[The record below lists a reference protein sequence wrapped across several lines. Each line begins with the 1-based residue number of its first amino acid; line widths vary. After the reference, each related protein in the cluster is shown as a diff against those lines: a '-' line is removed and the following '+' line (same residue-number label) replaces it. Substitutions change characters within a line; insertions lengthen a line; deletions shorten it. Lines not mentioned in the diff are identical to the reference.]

1 MKIVFLCTAG
11 IDNPSPRG
19 RWLPIARE
27 LTRAGHRVDLA
38 LLHPTYDTVR
48 PRRWSADGVQIA
60 HVGQMH
66 VYGEAG
72 NRRYFGPLTLAGIA
86 LRGAAALAAYA
97 VRLRPDVIHIAKP
110 QPING
115 LAGVIAARVL
125 RRPFFVD
132 CDDYEAAANRFG
144 GAWQRRIVRWWE
156 DRLPLLALGVSVNT
170 RFLYDRCR
178 SLGVPPDRLAYV
190 PNGISAQQMQ
200 PPPQQQ
206 VSALR
211 GQLGLGDHPAVVYL
225 GTMSNI
231 AHGVGLLIEAFAL
244 VLHELPRARL
254 MMVGDGDD
262 RPALQAQAS
271 ALGIDTAIHWAG
283 RVPPATTQ
291 CYLALARCSVDP
303 VHDSPGSRGR
313 SPLKIVESLAQG
325 VPVVT
330 GDVGD
335 RAEVLGDRAGLVVAP
350 GDSRA
355 LADAI
360 VRLLRDSRLRDELA
374 VGARQRAEAYTWP
387 RLADAWLTMYNLP
400 RY

>member
-1 MKIVFLCTAG
+1 
-11 IDNPSPRG
+11 
-19 RWLPIARE
+19 
-27 LTRAGHRVDLA
+27 
-38 LLHPTYDTVR
+38 
-48 PRRWSADGVQIA
+48 
-60 HVGQMH
+60 MH

-72 NRRYFGPLTLAGIA
+72 NRRYFGPLALAGIA

-97 VRLRPDVIHIAKP
+97 VRLRPDVIQIAKP

-156 DRLPLLALGVSVNT
+156 DRLPLLAQGVSVNT

-178 SLGVPPDRLAYV
+178 SLGVPPARLAYV
-190 PNGISAQQMQ
+190 PNGISARQMQ
-200 PPPQQQ
+200 PPPQQKID
-206 VSALR
+206 ALR

-271 ALGIDTAIHWAG
+271 ALGIDAAIHWAG
-283 RVPPATTQ
+283 RVTPATTQ

-313 SPLKIVESLAQG
+313 SPLKIVESLARG

-387 RLADAWLTMYNLP
+387 RLAEAWLTMYNLP